1 MLPIQ
6 IMHKQRVRAFAN
18 TTRKKVGI
26 TNWEDTTESDGNYI
40 LSIGDVSQPDVESSN
55 GSKISFN

>member
-6 IMHKQRVRAFAN
+6 IMQKQRVRVFAN
-18 TTRKKVGI
+18 TTRKKVRI

-40 LSIGDVSQPDVESSN
+40 LSIGDVSQTVAESSN